1 MADETRRPDR
11 EEVDEADQTQLGK
24 ARRSIEEAKK
34 EVEADHRVAETQ
46 QGSKSLPLDSPTQH
60 ETGHS
65 T

>member
-11 EEVDEADQTQLGK
+11 EEGAEADETQLGK
-24 ARRSIEEAKK
+24 ARRSLEEAKK

-46 QGSKSLPLDSPTQH
+46 QGSESLPLDSPTQH